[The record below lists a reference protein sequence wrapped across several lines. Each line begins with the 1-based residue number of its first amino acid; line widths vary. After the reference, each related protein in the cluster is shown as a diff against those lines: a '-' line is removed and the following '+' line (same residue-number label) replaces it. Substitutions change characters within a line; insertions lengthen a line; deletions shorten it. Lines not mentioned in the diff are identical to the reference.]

1 MHASKAIRISVTLI
15 VAATAPSAFAKD
27 GRVLFD
33 QKVLRSDLIAVAE
46 ITSVASQGTNL
57 QRGREYRSLA
67 NLKIIEGIKGS
78 KTGDTVLL
86 EYDNGLGC
94 PNVLYST
101 GERCLVFACLMI
113 NGHYHTFNTYYGK
126 ALIEGDTSKG
136 VAEGDLNGKLEGVIA
151 RIKGILDGNKI

>member
-15 VAATAPSAFAKD
+15 LAATAPSAFAKD

-33 QKVLRSDLIAVAE
+33 QKVLRSDLTAVAE
-46 ITSVASQGTNL
+46 ITSVASQGTNF

-67 NLKIIEGIKGS
+67 NLKIIEGIKGC

-101 GERCLVFACLMI
+101 GERCLVFACLMDKWALPHI
-113 NGHYHTFNTYYGK
+113 QHVLRESPHRGRHEQRSGRRGLERK
-126 ALIEGDTSKG
+126 A
-136 VAEGDLNGKLEGVIA
+136 
-151 RIKGILDGNKI
+151 

>member
-1 MHASKAIRISVTLI
+1 M
-15 VAATAPSAFAKD
+15 
-27 GRVLFD
+27 
-33 QKVLRSDLIAVAE
+33 
-46 ITSVASQGTNL
+46 
-57 QRGREYRSLA
+57 
-67 NLKIIEGIKGS
+67 KIIEGIKGC

-101 GERCLVFACLMI
+101 GERCLVFACLMT

-136 VAEGDLNGKLEGVIA
+136 VAEGDLNGKLEAVIA